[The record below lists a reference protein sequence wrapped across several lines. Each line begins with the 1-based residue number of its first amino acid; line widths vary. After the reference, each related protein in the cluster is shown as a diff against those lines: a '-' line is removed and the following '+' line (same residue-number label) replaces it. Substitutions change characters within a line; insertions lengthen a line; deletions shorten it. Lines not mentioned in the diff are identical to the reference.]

1 MLQQFAT
8 WKAAEGLRYP
18 LLSHVA
24 YSTLWDLQLSDNGLV
39 RNISSESC
47 SRQPSLTKP
56 GRR

>member
-18 LLSHVA
+18 LLSHLA
-24 YSTLWDLQLSDNGLV
+24 YSTLWDLQLSGL
-39 RNISSESC
+39 
-47 SRQPSLTKP
+47 TTP